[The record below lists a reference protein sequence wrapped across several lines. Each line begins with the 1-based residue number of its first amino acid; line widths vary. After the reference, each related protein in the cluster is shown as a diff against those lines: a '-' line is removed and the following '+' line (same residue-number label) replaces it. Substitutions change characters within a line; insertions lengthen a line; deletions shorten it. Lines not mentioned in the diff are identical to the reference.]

1 MLGGVDPI
9 IIFEFFKVVDLTQY
23 NEVNGR
29 KIPVA
34 GQRTLQFIPI
44 PPIPIYLSENLTG
57 LYIDK
62 VDKNIDIGTDTETFI
77 NGAVPDIL
85 QKGVASSVKVT
96 LNCKK
101 NSIAMMILSSVID
114 LVYDKVTSKEYNISF
129 LYGATT
135 IFRGVM
141 HSFSVSQSAT
151 NDLME
156 VNIELS
162 RGSKQPTP
170 SNPVPTVP
178 GSTGSIP
185 VGAA

>member
-101 NSIAMMILSSVID
+101 DSISRPISS
-114 LVYDKVTSKEYNISF
+114 
-129 LYGATT
+129 
-135 IFRGVM
+135 
-141 HSFSVSQSAT
+141 
-151 NDLME
+151 
-156 VNIELS
+156 
-162 RGSKQPTP
+162 
-170 SNPVPTVP
+170 
-178 GSTGSIP
+178 
-185 VGAA
+185 